1 MKECFYRVTV
11 TKRNR
16 EHTQYWYK
24 KKYTSIIKAVEDL
37 YKTGVDAVELE
48 MITEKEYKKHN
59 EKRN

>member
-11 TKRNR
+11 TKQNR

-59 EKRN
+59 GKCN